1 MAIKRKGLISQ
12 KIISNDGLSI
22 IFIDKKDFQKLS
34 STVQE
39 FLLKLPDEETSSRL
53 RDNLLHALHYLQQYY
68 RILQVRDRA
77 AVADSVQWTID
88 HSLSPLTPFREASDK
103 FEWEWISVDSQKVRQ
118 SFSLKAF
125 SADSLKTLPNIIVA
139 ICDGDMNTIKNIVK
153 QESISVNSTDMF
165 MRDCI
170 AYAIQYDQI
179 EILKFLIQNGAKIN
193 NIASGKH
200 TNFYGFA

>member
-1 MAIKRKGLISQ
+1 MAIKR
-12 KIISNDGLSI
+12 
-22 IFIDKKDFQKLS
+22 KDFQKLS

-68 RILQVRDRA
+68 RVLQNRDRNTT
-77 AVADSVQWTID
+77 DSVQWTID

-103 FEWEWISVDSQKVRQ
+103 FEWDWIGVDSQKVRQ
-118 SFSLKAF
+118 SLSKAT
-125 SADSLKTLPNIIVA
+125 SVDNVKQLPQIICS
-139 ICDGDMNTIKNIVK
+139 IRDGDFESIKSMVK
-153 QESISVNSTDMF
+153 QDSNSVNSSDLF

-170 AYAIQYDQI
+170 TYAIQYDQV

-193 NIASGKH
+193 NIASG
-200 TNFYGFA
+200 NFILLNFVFIYFDLI